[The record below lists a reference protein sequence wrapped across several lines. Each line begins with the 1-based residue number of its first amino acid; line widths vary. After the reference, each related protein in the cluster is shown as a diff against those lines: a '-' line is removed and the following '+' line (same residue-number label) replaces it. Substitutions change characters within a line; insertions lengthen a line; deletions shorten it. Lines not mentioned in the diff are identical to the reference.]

1 MAGLKA
7 ASLQLKKQAMSKS
20 FHLNI
25 GLSDNAISAYLSLI
39 GNHPV
44 NGSQLSRQS
53 GIPRTRI
60 YDILR
65 ALKKRGFVSEI
76 SPGMYIPLPP
86 AELINQLR
94 QQHESD
100 LKALET
106 LVEET
111 RRQVDYEFIWT
122 IKGYDRVLSKAREM
136 IESARSEIYI
146 RLFPEEGGRLDPHLK
161 GAEKRGASVK
171 YVSMRPAPFLEHYRL
186 HVVHPG
192 SDTIETV
199 LGGRTFDIVVD
210 RQEVMG
216 GMFESGRED
225 HSPITWGR
233 NPWFISAQRDSLRHD
248 FFHYFLH
255 KTYQLKESLT
265 AEEQTLY
272 ETIMNDV

>member
-1 MAGLKA
+1 
-7 ASLQLKKQAMSKS
+7 MSKS

-65 ALKKRGFVSEI
+65 ALKQRGFVSEI

-122 IKGYDRVLSKAREM
+122 IKGYFDSIDRSLEEAAIVDGATTWQAFRYILLPLSVPILVVVFILAFIMTIMEYPMASVLLVDTDKLTLAVGAQQYLYEQNYLWGDFAAAAVLSG
-136 IESARSEIYI
+136 
-146 RLFPEEGGRLDPHLK
+146 L
-161 GAEKRGASVK
+161 
-171 YVSMRPAPFLEHYRL
+171 
-186 HVVHPG
+186 
-192 SDTIETV
+192 
-199 LGGRTFDIVVD
+199 
-210 RQEVMG
+210 
-216 GMFESGRED
+216 
-225 HSPITWGR
+225 PITL
-233 NPWFISAQRDSLRHD
+233 I
-248 FFHYFLH
+248 FLYCQ
-255 KTYQLKESLT
+255 KWIVGGLT
-265 AEEQTLY
+265 AGG
-272 ETIMNDV
+272 VKG